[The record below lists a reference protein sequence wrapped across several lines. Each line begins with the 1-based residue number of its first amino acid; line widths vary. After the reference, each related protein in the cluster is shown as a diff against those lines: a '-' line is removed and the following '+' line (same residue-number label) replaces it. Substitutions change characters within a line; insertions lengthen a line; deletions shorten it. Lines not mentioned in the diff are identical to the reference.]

1 MSGPGPDQDRP
12 GAGGPD
18 GPDVPGGPDPGP
30 ETPSRDQEAWKLVYF
45 GQLSR
50 PLVPYHPEPPEAPE
64 DELTRA
70 ALEDPDS
77 VTRGE
82 PGPLGPTLWRV
93 LAVLALAVAA
103 LALVFWNRR
112 W

>member
-1 MSGPGPDQDRP
+1 MSDAHTDAPR
-12 GAGGPD
+12 PD
-18 GPDVPGGPDPGP
+18 GSESLDPEPCAVPPPKD
-30 ETPSRDQEAWKLVYF
+30 REAWKLVYF
-45 GQLSR
+45 GQISR
-50 PLVPYHPEPPEAPE
+50 DLVPYHPEPPEAPE

-82 PGPLGPTLWRV
+82 AEPIGPTLWRV
-93 LAVLALAVAA
+93 LAVIAIAVGA

-112 W
+112 